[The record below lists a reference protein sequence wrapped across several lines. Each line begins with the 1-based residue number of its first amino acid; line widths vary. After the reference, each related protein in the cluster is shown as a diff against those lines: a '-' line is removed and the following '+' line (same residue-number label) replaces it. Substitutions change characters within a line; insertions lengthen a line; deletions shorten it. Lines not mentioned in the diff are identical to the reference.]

1 MGQDR
6 LSDGALSLVPA
17 DFAVPTR
24 FATGPFVLEALGP
37 EHNERDHA
45 AWSSSIEHIRATDGF
60 VGGRWPHPMSLEEN
74 LADLRQCIRLNL
86 DCADVCGA
94 TGRMVA
100 RQARPEPNL
109 WRAMLE
115 ACAQACRSCAEE
127 CRKHEGKHEHC
138 RICREACERCE
149 RACRDAL
156 SAMPQGGAES
166 RH

>member
-1 MGQDR
+1 MSAMNEMLRTHPQKPTHHFDVVR
-6 LSDGALSLVPA
+6 SCIEACFECEQICLTCA
-17 DFAVPTR
+17 DAC
-24 FATGPFVLEALGP
+24 LG
-37 EHNERDHA
+37 
-45 AWSSSIEHIRATDGF
+45 
-60 VGGRWPHPMSLEEN
+60 EEN